1 MLRALLAS
9 LSDELDAGDEV
20 IVADSAS
27 TIDGVPQAAESHG
40 AHYVRCDRPGAS
52 RARNAGWHAAVHPAV
67 AFVDDDCVVRPGWAD
82 ALRQTLVDPQVGF
95 VTGRV
100 EAPEGFVARHSPV
113 ALVLGDTPRPIDRDA
128 RGTIGSSNNLV
139 VRRAALVAVGG
150 FDERLGPATFF
161 AAAEDVDLFDRLL
174 AAGYGGRYDPRAVV
188 WHTQWRS
195 DGARLRV
202 AYRYGKGMGGRL
214 SKLAR
219 TDRERAR
226 ALRRDA
232 LWTEGVRTIG
242 LDVRRRYEYGVALGA
257 GRVVG
262 TLVGLVAGRV
272 RL

>member
-1 MLRALLAS
+1 MLGALLTS
-9 LSDELDAGDEV
+9 LADQLDVDDEV

-27 TIDGVPQAAESHG
+27 MSGETKQVTLAHG
-40 AHYVRCDRPGAS
+40 ARYVRCDRPGAS
-52 RARNAGWHAAVHPAV
+52 RARNAGWQAAAHPTI
-67 AFVDDDCVVRPGWAD
+67 AFVDDDCVVRPGWTS
-82 ALRQTLVDPQVGF
+82 ALRQALADPQVGF

-100 EAPEGFVARHSPV
+100 EAPPDFVARHSPV

-128 RGTIGSSNNLV
+128 RGTVGSSNNLG
-139 VRRAALVAVGG
+139 VRREALVAVGG

-174 AAGYGGRYDPRAVV
+174 AAGYCGRYEPSVVV
-188 WHTQWRS
+188 WHAQWRS
-195 DGARLRV
+195 DGARLRI

-226 ALRRDA
+226 VLRRDA
-232 LWTEGVRTIG
+232 LWTEGVRMIG
-242 LDVRRRYEYGVALGA
+242 LDARRRYEYGVALGA
-257 GRVVG
+257 GRVFG